1 MKIAIVKDKNVARVF
16 VEGFSFRSIY
26 SLLDDIPAQV
36 NLLVLMNDDKTYSYD
51 DRTSRH
57 SPELEVCKEEM
68 TMKELGALVESFG
81 CKEPYELRLTTWGF
95 KMRLQ
100 FHKAY
105 SIDFTN
111 KLYFIHFFYQING
124 YIKEFEEDDTEKIYS
139 AKQYFHCKEFEDEF
153 KSCRDF
159 NDFVYRRFEKFSA
172 KVEREAKRI
181 SL

>member
-1 MKIAIVKDKNVARVF
+1 MKIAIVKEKNVARVF

-36 NLLVLMNDDKTYSYD
+36 NLLVLMKDDKTYSYD
-51 DRTSRH
+51 DRTSRY
-57 SPELEVCKEEM
+57 SPELNVCKEEIP
-68 TMKELGALVESFG
+68 MKELGALVESFG
-81 CKEPYELRLTTWGF
+81 CKAPDELRLTTWGF
-95 KMRLQ
+95 KMRQQ
-100 FHKAY
+100 FHEAY

-124 YIKEFEEDDTEKIYS
+124 YIRDFDDDEIEKIYS
-139 AKQYFHCKEFEDEF
+139 AKQNFHCKEFENEF

-172 KVEREAKRI
+172 KVERGASKTN
-181 SL
+181 